1 MNLWITLFVIAVTIF
16 SYWFSRRLNRRNP
29 TSPLTNVVFLS
40 TTIIILILLASGLTF
55 EDYTPGKNIMTFLLG
70 PATVALAVPLHKNV
84 QILKRYLV
92 PILSGIL
99 LGVLSTLIS
108 VAALA
113 KLLGLDQVI
122 TLSMLPKSVT
132 VPIAVE
138 ITRIVGGDPALTAAF
153 VVATGTGGSMIAF
166 WLLDR
171 LKIQNPICRGLA
183 IGTTAHGQ
191 GTAIAIQE
199 GELPGAMA
207 GIAMALTAVFT
218 SFLAPFLI
226 PFLLII
232 F

>member
-1 MNLWITLFVIAVTIF
+1 MNLWITLFVIVLTVF

-40 TTIIILILLASGLTF
+40 TTIIILTLVASGLTF
-55 EDYTPGKNIMTFLLG
+55 EDYTPGKDIMTFLLG
-70 PATVALAVPLHKNV
+70 PATVALAVPLHKNAQV
-84 QILKRYLV
+84 LKRYLV
-92 PILSGIL
+92 PILSGIF
-99 LGVLSTLIS
+99 LGVLSTLLS

-113 KLLGLDQVI
+113 KLLGLDPVI

-166 WLLDR
+166 WLLD
-171 LKIQNPICRGLA
+171 LFKIQNPICRGLA
-183 IGTTAHGQ
+183 IGATAHGQ

-199 GELPGAMA
+199 GELQGAMS
-207 GIAMALTAVFT
+207 GIAMALAAIFT

-226 PFLLII
+226 PLLSIS
-232 F
+232 